1 MPSAAHLHQ
10 RVKSQIQ
17 VTTRKVG
24 QTRHKP
30 KTAGERSPL
39 CGQFSSPRSGTLLP
53 KLMSGPSSILAQL
66 WALAKDLRITRIR
79 KTGMSLRRFRISDF
93 ILE

>member
-1 MPSAAHLHQ
+1 MPSAAHQ

-30 KTAGERSPL
+30 KTARERSPL
-39 CGQFSSPRSGTLLP
+39 CGQFSSPRSGTHFP
-53 KLMSGPSSILAQL
+53 KLMPEFYFSAILGVGQ
-66 WALAKDLRITRIR
+66 
-79 KTGMSLRRFRISDF
+79 RFQNNKNKKNRDKPPEIED
-93 ILE
+93 